1 MNTNLEY
8 KKNKINTLTEQ
19 VKELEQQFQD
29 LCKNEI
35 FLKLTEERVNKE
47 NTSIDNDCL
56 LKKASEVI
64 KNHIQHLRKYNQ
76 LRDTGLLLLDLVA
89 KDKEI
94 QEAKIDKNSKNTYK
108 VLDLIKQMGYDST
121 E

>member
-19 VKELEQQFQD
+19 VKQLEEQFQD

-35 FLKLTEERVNKE
+35 FAKLTQEGANKE
-47 NTSIDNDCL
+47 NKSIDNDCL
-56 LKKASEVI
+56 LKKASEVN

-94 QEAKIDKNSKNTYK
+94 QEAKIDKNSNKTYK
-108 VLDLIKQMGYDST
+108 VLDLIKEMGYDST